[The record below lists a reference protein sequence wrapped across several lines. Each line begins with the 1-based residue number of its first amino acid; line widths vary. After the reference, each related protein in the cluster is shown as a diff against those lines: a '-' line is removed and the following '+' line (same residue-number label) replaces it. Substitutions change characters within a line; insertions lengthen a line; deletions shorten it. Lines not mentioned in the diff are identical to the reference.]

1 MKKILLVYAT
11 LTGYTQLLVEKVH
24 VSLQQ
29 VDDGY
34 QYDQANITRVT
45 VDTMKEYDMIVFG
58 ASTWDENRNPD
69 AESFF
74 ERINPPTQSLAG
86 VRFMLFGVGDRL
98 YPHFCGAID
107 TIKDL
112 ITSHKGTV
120 CGTVLKI
127 DSFMDADPA
136 GMLTQWLKNTLHK
149 ELS

>member
-98 YPHFCGAID
+98 YPHFC
-107 TIKDL
+107 
-112 ITSHKGTV
+112 
-120 CGTVLKI
+120 
-127 DSFMDADPA
+127 
-136 GMLTQWLKNTLHK
+136 
-149 ELS
+149 